1 MNNYLHNYIQKN
13 YKTEYQFF
21 KIAQGEI
28 DVKKNM
34 KYQEDNKNSRNITKF
49 SLFTC
54 TRKEFKEWFDPL

>member
-34 KYQEDNKNSRNITKF
+34 KYQEDNKNNRNITKF

-54 TRKEFKEWFDPL
+54 TKEENR